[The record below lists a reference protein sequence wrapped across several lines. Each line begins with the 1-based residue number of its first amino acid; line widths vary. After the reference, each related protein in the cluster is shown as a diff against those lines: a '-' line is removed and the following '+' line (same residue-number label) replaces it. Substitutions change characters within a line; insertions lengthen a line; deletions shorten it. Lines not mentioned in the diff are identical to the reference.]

1 MEDWL
6 LIIRCKRGDTKALGR
21 IYEKYKRDGLLL
33 AMALVNDASAA
44 EDIWH
49 DVFLRFAQGI
59 DRFHMTGRLKGFLLT
74 CVANQAKNHLK
85 ALKRS
90 SQPGSSRRPS
100 ETASEPLNGVIFN
113 EQASTLATA
122 LAVLPHEQR
131 EVIMLHAHGRQSFSC
146 IANTLSISRD
156 TVKSRYRYGMQKLQ
170 TVFQHEVSR

>member
-21 IYEKYKRDGLLL
+21 IYEKYKQDCLLL
-33 AMALVNDASAA
+33 AMSLVNDSSVA

-49 DVFLRFAQGI
+49 DVFLRFTQGI

-90 SQPGSSRRPS
+90 PQPGSNRHPS
-100 ETASEPLNGVIFN
+100 VAASEPLNGVIFN
-113 EQASTLATA
+113 EQASA
-122 LAVLPHEQR
+122 LAAALALLPNEQR
-131 EVIMLHAHGRQSFSC
+131 EVIMLHAHGRQSFSS
-146 IANTLSISRD
+146 IANSLGMSCD
-156 TVKSRYRYGMQKLQ
+156 TIKSRYRYGMQKLQ
-170 TVFQHEVSR
+170 AVFQEEVSR

>member
-21 IYEKYKRDGLLL
+21 IYQKYKQDCLLL
-33 AMALVNDASAA
+33 AMSLVNDSSAA

-59 DRFHMTGRLKGFLLT
+59 DRFHMTGRLKGYLLT
-74 CVANQAKNHLK
+74 CVANQAKNTLK
-85 ALKRS
+85 ARRCS
-90 SQPGSSRRPS
+90 IQPGSNGHSKESGR
-100 ETASEPLNGVIFN
+100 EPLNGLILN
-113 EQASTLATA
+113 EQVSQLAAA
-122 LAVLPHEQR
+122 LAVLPNEQR

-170 TVFQHEVSR
+170 AGFHQEVSR